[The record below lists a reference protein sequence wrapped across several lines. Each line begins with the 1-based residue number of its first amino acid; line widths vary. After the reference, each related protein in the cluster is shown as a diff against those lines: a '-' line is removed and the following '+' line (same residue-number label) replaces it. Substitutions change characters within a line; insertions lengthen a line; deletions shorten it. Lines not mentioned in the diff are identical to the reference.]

1 MPLPTFL
8 RRLQLFAA
16 IIGMALCASSYAGDW
31 ALPDLMHLLAQKN
44 SSKASFVE
52 KKYIG
57 ILDKP
62 LESSGEL
69 SFDAPDRL
77 EKRTLK
83 PRPETMLLDGD
94 KLTVTLY
101 EKRPLNL
108 RLQEHP
114 EVAALVES
122 IRGTLSGD
130 QAALEK
136 NYTVDFTGT
145 QDKWQLTLTPVQKA
159 VGKVVRQV
167 RIGGADANI
176 KTIAFDQVDGDRLEM
191 TISKVTTP

>member
-1 MPLPTFL
+1 M
-8 RRLQLFAA
+8 
-16 IIGMALCASSYAGDW
+16 
-31 ALPDLMHLLAQKN
+31 
-44 SSKASFVE
+44 
-52 KKYIG
+52 
-57 ILDKP
+57 
-62 LESSGEL
+62 
-69 SFDAPDRL
+69 
-77 EKRTLK
+77 
-83 PRPETMLLDGD
+83 
-94 KLTVTLY
+94 Y

-130 QAALEK
+130 QTALEK

-145 QDKWQLTLTPVQKA
+145 QDKWQLTLTPVQKS

-191 TISKVTTP
+191 TISNK